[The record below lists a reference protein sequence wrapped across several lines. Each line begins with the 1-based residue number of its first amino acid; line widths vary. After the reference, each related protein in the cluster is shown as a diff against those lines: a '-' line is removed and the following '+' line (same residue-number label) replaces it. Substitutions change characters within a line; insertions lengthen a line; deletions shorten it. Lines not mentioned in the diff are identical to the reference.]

1 MKSCPIPP
9 LPPYDEKWA
18 FPGMNSH
25 GMTLRDYFAAQVMG
39 GAMGAAYNQHAWPWN
54 EDDPKA
60 AIAKAAYGIADAML
74 AARTTE
80 TIAR

>member
-9 LPPYDEKWA
+9 PLPYDETRA
-18 FPGMNSH
+18 FPGIDSH
-25 GMTLRDYFAAQVMG
+25 GMTLRDYFAGQVIGETSRKFASCTG
-39 GAMGAAYNQHAWPWN
+39 GWEAAALV
-54 EDDPKA
+54 
-60 AIAKAAYGIADAML
+60 AYGIADAML